1 LSNDIQSA
9 VVLINE
15 HFEMS
20 NTNLSLNDS
29 LIDSMSLLKQKM
41 TELVAYLM
49 EKNLE
54 KLLSAIY
61 RIDVDER
68 KFKEALDSGEDIYQ
82 IASNIADLIINRELE
97 KVKYRNLYG
106 KK

>member
-1 LSNDIQSA
+1 
-9 VVLINE
+9 
-15 HFEMS
+15 M
-20 NTNLSLNDS
+20 
-29 LIDSMSLLKQKM
+29 IDSMSLLKEKM
-41 TELVAYLM
+41 TEFVAYLL
-49 EKNLE
+49 EKNIE

-68 KFKEALDSGEDIYQ
+68 KFKEALDTGDDIFQ